1 MLPRRAM
8 RIWGRAVALVMSA
21 GENTGVMALGHI
33 AVTCFPARTIA
44 RAGQARGTRLAV
56 PS

>member
-44 RAGQARGTRLAV
+44 RAGQARGTRWVV